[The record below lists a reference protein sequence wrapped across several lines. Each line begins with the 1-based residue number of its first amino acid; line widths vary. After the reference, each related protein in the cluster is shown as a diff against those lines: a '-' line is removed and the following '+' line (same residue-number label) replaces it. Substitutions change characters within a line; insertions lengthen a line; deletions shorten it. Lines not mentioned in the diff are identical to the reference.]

1 MNTAYLKNIIDL
13 LEKLESTQ
21 EEVIEQVSAVCADC
35 IYNGGLLYFF
45 GTGHSHM
52 VCEEPFYR
60 AGGLACVY
68 PILET
73 DLMLHEGASKSSG
86 YERLEGLGN
95 VVIANTSIGKGDVL
109 FIASNSGRNCAVID
123 AAMEAKKRGAI
134 TVAITSMNHT
144 TQVASRHSSG
154 LNLFQVC
161 DYVLDNGGE
170 LGDASVELAG
180 LGQKIAPTSSVID
193 ITLVNLIVV
202 NTVEL
207 LLQKGMMPPV
217 FMSANTDA
225 GDEALYPHIRQFAE
239 DLVTF
244 MYDNEYE
251 CTDEEIQA
259 FFKEKY
265 EMADDETVT
274 LLALFM
280 CNKLYHFGWDAPKI
294 FSSEKGWFRRL
305 EQLEGDDEE

>member
-45 GTGHSHM
+45 GTGHSHL

-95 VVIANTSIGKGDVL
+95 IVIANTGLGKGDIL

-123 AAMEAKKRGAI
+123 AALEAKKRGAI

-144 TQVASRHSSG
+144 TQVSSRHSSG
-154 LNLFQVC
+154 LNLYQVC
-161 DYVLDNGGE
+161 DYVLDNGGVA
-170 LGDASVELAG
+170 GDASVQLPG
-180 LGQKIAPTSSVID
+180 LSQNIAPTSSVID
-193 ITLVNLIVV
+193 LTLVNLITV
-202 NTVEL
+202 NIVERL
-207 LLQKGMMPPV
+207 LEKGMNPPL
-217 FMSANTDA
+217 FTSSNSDGGDKANKS
-225 GDEALYPHIRQFAE
+225 
-239 DLVTF
+239 V
-244 MYDNEYE
+244 
-251 CTDEEIQA
+251 
-259 FFKEKY
+259 
-265 EMADDETVT
+265 
-274 LLALFM
+274 
-280 CNKLYHFGWDAPKI
+280 
-294 FSSEKGWFRRL
+294 L
-305 EQLEGDDEE
+305 EVYRERIPSL

>member
-1 MNTAYLKNIIDL
+1 MNKTYLKNLYTL
-13 LEKLESTQ
+13 LEKLENTQ
-21 EEVIEQVSAVCADC
+21 EQTIDLVAAVCADS
-35 IYNGGLLYFF
+35 IAKGGLLYFF

-52 VCEEPFYR
+52 IAEEPFYR

-95 VVIANTSIGKGDVL
+95 LVVSNAGLGKGDVL

-154 LNLFQVC
+154 LNLYQVC

-170 LGDASVELAG
+170 LGDASVELDG
-180 LGQKIAPTSSVID
+180 LGQKIAPTSSVMD
-193 ITLVNLIVV
+193 ITLVNLILV

-207 LLQKGMMPPV
+207 LLKKGIKPPV

-225 GDEALYPHIRQFAE
+225 GDEANRDVLKTYTARIP
-239 DLVTF
+239 
-244 MYDNEYE
+244 
-251 CTDEEIQA
+251 
-259 FFKEKY
+259 
-265 EMADDETVT
+265 
-274 LLALFM
+274 
-280 CNKLYHFGWDAPKI
+280 KL
-294 FSSEKGWFRRL
+294 
-305 EQLEGDDEE
+305 